1 MKNSV
6 SIDVIIPAYNAH
18 DKIINALSSLSIQK
32 INFPL
37 NIIIVND
44 GSTHN
49 YEKEISFFKDYL
61 NIKEVTLKK
70 NSGVGV
76 AKQTG
81 IDNSSG
87 DYIIFLDADDSLYD
101 SHSLQSLYNLIFD
114 GKCDYAYGAIIFEFH
129 PYKNIFKN
137 HDGCLHG
144 KIFSRKLIKN
154 NNIKFN
160 TTRTSEDNSF
170 NHLCLFNAKDIRNT
184 EQIVYVYRD
193 NGSSLTKGI
202 SISREVDNLN
212 DYAENVKYTLN
223 NVKDKFRRD
232 IIEYYLNCSFYLSRE
247 YKRIFEIDKKEAERI
262 NDILNDLKEFA
273 SFYTDDIIDKIVP
286 ELAMKNLANR

>member
-1 MKNSV
+1 MKSSISV
-6 SIDVIIPAYNAH
+6 DVIIPAYNAH
-18 DKIINALSSLSIQK
+18 EKIIGALSSLSIQK

-37 NIIIVND
+37 NVIIVND
-44 GSTHN
+44 GSIHN
-49 YEKEISFFKDYL
+49 YKDEISFFKDYL
-61 NIKEVTLKK
+61 NIKEITLKK

-81 IDNSSG
+81 IDNSNG
-87 DYIIFLDADDSLYD
+87 DYILFLDSDDSLYD
-101 SHSLQSLYNLIFD
+101 SHSLQSLYNLVFD
-114 GKCDYAYGAIIFEFH
+114 GKCDYAYGATIFEFG

-144 KIFSRKLIKN
+144 KIFSRKLIEN
-154 NNIKFN
+154 NNNKFN

-184 EQIVYVYRD
+184 EQIVYIYKD

-202 SISREVDNLN
+202 SISKEVDNLN

-223 NVKDKFRRD
+223 NVKDKFRKD

-247 YKRIFEIDKKEAERI
+247 YKRILKIDKKEAKRVD
-262 NDILNDLKEFA
+262 NILNDLKEFT
-273 SFYTDDIIDKIVP
+273 SFYTDDILDKMAP
-286 ELAMKNLANR
+286 DLAMKKLNN